1 MELALRNQTILVLIA
16 VAVPLPRTR
25 CARQVEFLGPAANLF
40 FEIHRNVDSRS
51 PILAN
56 GLVLFGRSL
65 HSGRLNG
72 GSGFLAAI
80 GGDVSGCFASHTVLL
95 TDTQLQEWSCVMN
108 KRHACTPIAAILLFA
123 TNHYLN
129 ITRTPV

>member
-25 CARQVEFLGPAANLF
+25 CALQVEFVGAAANLF
-40 FEIHRNVDSRS
+40 FEIHRNVDSRP

-56 GLVLFGRSL
+56 VPVHFGRNL

-80 GGDVSGCFASHTVLL
+80 GGYVYACFASHTVLL
-95 TDTQLQEWSCVMN
+95 TDT
-108 KRHACTPIAAILLFA
+108 
-123 TNHYLN
+123 
-129 ITRTPV
+129 